1 MSDYHVELGVIAQ
14 EINLER
20 VYLPENWDK
29 TPIRSSDV
37 NRPGLQLGGFFDYFD
52 KNRIQVIGMV
62 ETTYLGK
69 MTSTQRLISFGR
81 LFQMKIPAIMV
92 SRGLEIFPEMLVAAE
107 KYSIPVFRSAQ
118 STSNLVASLYNSL
131 NYHLAPRV
139 GMHGVLVEVYGEGI
153 LITGDSGVG
162 KSETAIELVKRGHRL
177 IADDIVDIK
186 KISDRQLIGTAP
198 ENVRHYIELRGLGVV
213 DIRRL
218 FGMGSIKESEQIE
231 MVIKLENWQSDKQYE
246 RLGLENNY
254 IDILGNMVP
263 YLVIPVQPGRNLAI
277 IIEVAAMNNR
287 QKKMGYNAAI
297 ELNNRLIGKMGI
309 LDEEE

>member
-1 MSDYHVELGVIAQ
+1 MSEYHVELGVLAQ

-20 VYLPENWDK
+20 IYLPERWDK
-29 TPIRSSDV
+29 TPIKSSDV

-62 ETTYLGK
+62 ETTYLSNL
-69 MTSTQRLISFGR
+69 TSTQRLISFER
-81 LFQMKIPAIMV
+81 LFQMQIPAIMI
-92 SRGLEIFPEMLVAAE
+92 SRGLEVYSELLVAAE
-107 KYSIPVFRSAQ
+107 KYSIPVFRSEQ

-131 NYHLAPRV
+131 NFHLAPRI
-139 GMHGVLVEVYGEGI
+139 GMHGVLIEVYGEGI

-186 KISDRQLIGTAP
+186 RISDRQLLGTAP
-198 ENVRHYIELRGLGVV
+198 ENVRHFIELRGLGVV

-231 MVIKLENWQSDKQYE
+231 MVIKLENWENGKQYE
-246 RLGLENNY
+246 RLGLDNNF
-254 IDILGNMVP
+254 IEILGNSVP
-263 YLVIPVQPGRNLAI
+263 YVVIPVQPGRNLAI

-287 QKKMGYNAAI
+287 QKKMGFNAAI
-297 ELNNRLIGKMGI
+297 ELNNRLLREMGT
-309 LDEEE
+309 LDVDM